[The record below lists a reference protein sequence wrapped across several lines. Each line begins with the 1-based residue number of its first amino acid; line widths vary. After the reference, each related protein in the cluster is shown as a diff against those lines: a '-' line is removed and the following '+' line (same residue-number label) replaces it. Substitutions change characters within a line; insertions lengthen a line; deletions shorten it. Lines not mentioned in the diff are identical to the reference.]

1 MLNKEQI
8 VEQLIGMREKILA
21 TKLNDISIDSFAEI
35 YIENLELI
43 ISDIEKEILLF
54 NNRE

>member
-21 TKLNDISIDSFAEI
+21 TKLNDILIDSFAEI